1 MNYKDAFAIGSHVE
15 GYIKCHYAELHSPS
29 LGKLFSL
36 QDRNFTTKNQAVQN
50 FNKDQGQT
58 EYIFYGE
65 STPTNRNAGI
75 RTDNENLYNGHVDDM
90 TAFVYNDIPVVEMA
104 DYVEIDETLPK
115 AQQLVPVH
123 LTKIAREH
131 IIAGLKLFRQ
141 VKYKVIAEYPDGKW
155 RYDGNEKVYIHQP
168 GTKVVLFETYDH
180 DEAYKHQHVTTGSA
194 SGLYYTYVEEYYPE
208 VKPQYQALIDGINEN
223 GVFYVKPVAI
233 DWIPTDI
240 VNVGLD
246 EEIEAAQK
254 RLDAA
259 KAILLTAAG
268 AAVIL

>member
-15 GYIKCHYAELHSPS
+15 GYIKCHYAELHSPT

-36 QDRNFTTKNQAVQN
+36 QDTNFTTKNQAAQMIGAGYDQN
-50 FNKDQGQT
+50 PN
-58 EYIFYGE
+58 
-65 STPTNRNAGI
+65 
-75 RTDNENLYNGHVDDM
+75 VDDHIFI
-90 TAFVYNDIPVVEMA
+90 AYDVPVVETVDFE
-104 DYVEIDETLPK
+104 DYDETLPK
-115 AQQLVPVH
+115 AQQLVPVR
-123 LTKIAREH
+123 LTKIARE
-131 IIAGLKLFRQ
+131 ILINYFSQRKWILYTVYWSRIQGGEAQKTTRKEILK
-141 VKYKVIAEYPDGKW
+141 
-155 RYDGNEKVYIHQP
+155 
-168 GTKVVLFETYDH
+168 TYDRN
-180 DEAYKHQHVTTGSA
+180 EAYSYINTNLDH
-194 SGLYYTYVEEYYPE
+194 YDVEEE
-208 VKPQYQALIDGINEN
+208 KQIRPQYQALIDGINEN

-246 EEIEAAQK
+246 DEIAAAQK